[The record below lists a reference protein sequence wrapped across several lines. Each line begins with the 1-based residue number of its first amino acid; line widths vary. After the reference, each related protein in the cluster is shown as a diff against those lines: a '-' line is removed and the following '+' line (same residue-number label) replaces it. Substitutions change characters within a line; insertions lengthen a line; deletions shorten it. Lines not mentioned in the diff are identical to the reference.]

1 VLVANAVN
9 SDNCSTRVGEWWKD
23 IRQYLL
29 SSTWVELF
37 LVNFSASIDLANF
50 WNCRAAPPR
59 VVIETIHSSFF
70 IPVPF
75 LPVRMIVP

>member
-9 SDNCSTRVGEWWKD
+9 SDNRSTRMGERWKD

-37 LVNFSASIDLANF
+37 LVNFSASIDLAILR
-50 WNCRAAPPR
+50 NCRAAPPP
-59 VVIETIHSSFF
+59 VVIETMHSSFF

-75 LPVRMIVP
+75 LPVKMIVP

>member
-1 VLVANAVN
+1 MLVANAVN
-9 SDNCSTRVGEWWKD
+9 SDNRSTRMGEWWKD

-37 LVNFSASIDLANF
+37 LVNFSASIDLAILR
-50 WNCRAAPPR
+50 NCRAAPPR
-59 VVIETIHSSFF
+59 VVIETMHSSFF